1 MKKIIIP
8 KNLEQINNLK
18 DYYDGIIV
26 GVEKLCMNMPTSFT
40 LEEIK
45 GININKEIFVSL
57 NKNMFNKDINLLKET
72 LIELDKLNIK
82 GILFYDI
89 AVVNLKKELNLKTPL
104 VWSQEHLTTNY
115 LTCNFWNKYGC
126 DFVYLSNEITL
137 NEINEIKENTK
148 CKTMSTV
155 FGYLPMFV
163 SRRHLVKN
171 YLDTFNIK
179 DNSKVN
185 YLYKEDNY
193 YQIIDSEDGTIAYSS
208 HILNGIEEMLTIKSD
223 YVILNSFGIDDDTF
237 IEVLKMYN
245 NVNESNVKEYN
256 ERINSILNT
265 NKGFLYKETIYKVK

>member
-1 MKKIIIP
+1 MKKLIIP
-8 KNLEQINNLK
+8 NSLEQINNLK

-26 GVEKLCMNMPTSFT
+26 GVEKLCMNMPTSFS

-45 GININKEIFVSL
+45 GINTDKEIFVSL
-57 NKNMFNKDINLLKET
+57 NKNMFNKDIDLLKET

-115 LTCNFWNKYGC
+115 LTANFWNKYGC
-126 DFVYLSNEITL
+126 SYVYLSNEITL
-137 NEINEIKENTK
+137 NEINEIKENTNMF
-148 CKTMSTV
+148 TMSTI

-179 DNSKVN
+179 DNSKIN
-185 YLYKEDNY
+185 YLFKEDNY
-193 YQIIDSEDGTIAYSS
+193 YKIIDSEDGTIAYSS
-208 HILNGIEEMLTIKSD
+208 HILNGVEEMLSIKSD
-223 YVILNSFGIDDDTF
+223 YVVLNSFGIDDDIF
-237 IEVLKMYN
+237 MEVLEMYN
-245 NVNESNVKEYN
+245 NVNKSNVKEYN
-256 ERINSILNT
+256 EKINSMLNT